1 MSESSGNDNT
11 GFGAVL
17 ILIVFI
23 VFIFVIVDA
32 IGDSIK
38 ASKFDKQFDA
48 GAVKISSNYIILA
61 NEGSPSASSLPNWVP
76 EGGSEILEH
85 PRLYRIEKCE
95 VMTLPENAEGVY
107 ATTPYFQP
115 DVIHI
120 SVPQQTTGSVNVC
133 VPQGTQIDVVLWAK
147 VPKE

>member
-23 VFIFVIVDA
+23 VFIFLIVDG
-32 IGDSIK
+32 INDSIK

-48 GAVKISSNYIILA
+48 GTITFSANYVQLGENGQPTTSIMP
-61 NEGSPSASSLPNWVP
+61 EWVP
-76 EGGSEILEH
+76 EESDLDDH
-85 PRLYRIEKCE
+85 PRLYKISGCK
-95 VMTLPENAEGVY
+95 VFTLPENAEGIY
-107 ATTPYFQP
+107 SSTPYYQP
-115 DVIHI
+115 DVVEI
-120 SVPQQTTGSVNVC
+120 SVPPQTTGSVNVC
-133 VPQGTQIDVVLWAK
+133 VPKGTQIDVVLWAK